1 MHYPKS
7 QQSTIQDLLYP
18 KQLKNMNF
26 SQHKRNMDFL
36 KYVEKKN
43 KEIQQ
48 QNEEN
53 EERKNNE
60 PLYKI
65 KRFEQV
71 SSRLAEQ
78 TEEWVKKEAEKR
90 RLPPKKN
97 NRLNPPTKSCI
108 SPYYDPDSINKQKG
122 SLFERYYRIRN
133 ENYNSERNANSVYRN
148 NNNYYNYHPI
158 TSPERNYNRYSNSN
172 NHYSKPS
179 LPKNNGIIL
188 PKIEKN
194 FLRENIDIVKEN
206 KVPKRYKSK
215 QEITND
221 YHKDYGKTPEYLKQ
235 YKLEDERRKEYE
247 NLLKEQ
253 ATYPK
258 GTRLLPESERLQTL
272 NDLIASK
279 KEIENIIERMPI
291 TNRSMAISEKKEELL
306 NKIDDLNKAIE
317 MFSKKKVFVKID
329 E

>member
-7 QQSTIQDLLYP
+7 QRSTIQDLLYP
-18 KQLKNMNF
+18 KQQKNMNF
-26 SQHKRNMDFL
+26 SQHKRNIDFL
-36 KYVEKKN
+36 KYIDQKN

-48 QNEEN
+48 QNEEM
-53 EERKNNE
+53 EEKKNNE

-65 KRFEQV
+65 KRFELI

-90 RLPPKKN
+90 RRSPIN
-97 NRLNPPTKSCI
+97 YRLNPPNKNYI
-108 SPYYDPDSINKQKG
+108 SPYYDPYSINKQND
-122 SLFERYYRIRN
+122 SLFDRYYRIKKAN
-133 ENYNSERNANSVYRN
+133 NNYNRNSNSVYYNNNN
-148 NNNYYNYHPI
+148 NNNYNYHPL
-158 TSPERNYNRYSNSN
+158 TSSERNN
-172 NHYSKPS
+172 NIHESKSS
-179 LPKNNGIIL
+179 LPKNEGLIL

-194 FLRENIDIVKEN
+194 FLRDNIDIVKEN

-215 QEITND
+215 QENRND
-221 YHKDYGKTPEYLKQ
+221 YHKNYGKTPEYLKQ

-258 GTRLLPESERLQTL
+258 GTRLLPESERIQTL
-272 NDLIASK
+272 NDLINSK
-279 KEIENIIERMPI
+279 KEIENMIEKMPI
-291 TNRSMAISEKKEELL
+291 TNRSMAINEKKEQLL

>member
-7 QQSTIQDLLYP
+7 QQSTIQYLLYP
-18 KQLKNMNF
+18 KQQKNMNF
-26 SQHKRNMDFL
+26 SQHKRNIDFL
-36 KYVEKKN
+36 KYIDQKN

-48 QNEEN
+48 QNEEL
-53 EERKNNE
+53 EEKKNNE

-65 KRFEQV
+65 KRFELI

-90 RLPPKKN
+90 RRSPIIN
-97 NRLNPPTKSCI
+97 HRLNPPNKNCI
-108 SPYYDPDSINKQKG
+108 SPYYDPYSMNKQKG
-122 SLFERYYRIRN
+122 SLFERYYRIKKDDINSNRN
-133 ENYNSERNANSVYRN
+133 SNSIYYNN
-148 NNNYYNYHPI
+148 NNNYNYHPL
-158 TSPERNYNRYSNSN
+158 TSSERNYNN
-172 NHYSKPS
+172 NNNIHESKSS

-188 PKIEKN
+188 PKIDKN
-194 FLRENIDIVKEN
+194 FLKENIDIVREN

-215 QEITND
+215 QENRNS

-258 GTRLLPESERLQTL
+258 GTRLLPESERIQTL

-279 KEIENIIERMPI
+279 KEIENMIEKMPI
-291 TNRSMAISEKKEELL
+291 TNRSMAINEKKEQLL